1 MSDSEH
7 LSSER
12 ISGLIEPG
20 VADPDAEEHLA
31 ACARCRR
38 EQERMRRMRMA
49 LSALDT
55 VAAPAGGWDRIEAAL
70 EERSGVPTGAPGGR
84 GPGRKA
90 ALLGRIAAST
100 PARAAAAVLL
110 FGVGVGLGVHLST
123 GPSSPAGAGS
133 AASVERAAGPGETG
147 SGFAA
152 PAGEMS
158 DLRAGA
164 RSGAGD
170 ASGAGGLTELTASG
184 PDPAEALQY
193 PQQTAAHLARLDA
206 LIHASR
212 EALQED
218 PADPMVNDLLFQVME
233 EREQYRQALQLSS
246 LEYR

>member
-1 MSDSEH
+1 MSDTHH

-20 VADPDAEEHLA
+20 ADDPAAREHLEG
-31 ACARCRR
+31 CPRCRR

-55 VAAPAGGWDRIEAAL
+55 VSAPAGGWERIEAAL
-70 EERSGVPTGAPGGR
+70 EDPAREPVKASGRDGVV
-84 GPGRKA
+84 
-90 ALLGRIAAST
+90 GRIAEST
-100 PARAAAAVLL
+100 PARVAAAAAL

-123 GPSSPAGAGS
+123 GPAGPAGAGS
-133 AASVERAAGPGETG
+133 SASVDRAAAPVDAG
-147 SGFAA
+147 SA
-152 PAGEMS
+152 
-158 DLRAGA
+158 AGA
-164 RSGAGD
+164 RAAPSRLSSGVE
-170 ASGAGGLTELTASG
+170 GATGNGAAVEGLAELRASG
-184 PDPAEALQY
+184 PDPAEALRY
-193 PQQTAAHLARLDA
+193 PERTAAHLARLDA